1 MEATKNTQTA
11 SGDFYTACGH
21 ITNSRSLLDLAAEYI
36 LSGQDA
42 TAEEK
47 LYNIL
52 FAVETARNEARTA
65 EAELMDFNP
74 YRLGTAWSKA
84 IEAENAALKAH
95 LVRLEEE
102 KAEAWKREP
111 GACKEEEASTP
122 PQEKL
127 EGAEGLI
134 RGLYIPLWEAWSDA
148 LLASGDR
155 GKLPCKVF
163 SDYSGATEKAPLTL
177 MFLGFCGGYN
187 MGSLL
192 AREEERDA

>member
-95 LVRLEEE
+95 IVRLER
-102 KAEAWKREP
+102 KKRKHGSGSREP
-111 GACKEEEASTP
+111 VKRKKPAP

>member
-1 MEATKNTQTA
+1 METTKNTQTA
-11 SGDFYTACGH
+11 SGDFFTACGH

-52 FAVETARNEARTA
+52 FAVETARDEARRA
-65 EAELMDFNP
+65 EGELMNFNP

-84 IEAENAALKAH
+84 IEAENEALKAH

-102 KAEAWKREP
+102 KAEAWRR
-111 GACKEEEASTP
+111 GADKEEAATP
-122 PQEKL
+122 PQKIT
-127 EGAEGLI
+127 AEELI
-134 RGLYIPLWEAWSDA
+134 KGLYIPLWESWSDA
-148 LLASGDR
+148 LLASGER

-163 SDYSGATEKAPLTL
+163 SEWSGATEKAPLTF

-187 MGSLL
+187 MGTVL
-192 AREEERDA
+192 AQREERDA

>member
-1 MEATKNTQTA
+1 METTKNTQTA
-11 SGDFYTACGH
+11 SGDFFTACGH

-52 FAVETARNEARTA
+52 FAVKTAGDEARRA
-65 EAELMDFNP
+65 EGELMNFNP

-84 IEAENAALKAH
+84 IEAENEALKAH

-102 KAEAWKREP
+102 KAEAWRR
-111 GACKEEEASTP
+111 GADKEEAATP
-122 PQEKL
+122 PQKIT
-127 EGAEGLI
+127 AEELI
-134 RGLYIPLWEAWSDA
+134 KGLYIPLWESWSDA
-148 LLASGDR
+148 LVASGER
-155 GKLPCKVF
+155 GNLPCKVF
-163 SDYSGATEKAPLTL
+163 SEWSGATETAPLTF

-187 MGSLL
+187 MGTVL
-192 AREEERDA
+192 AQREERDA

>member
-1 MEATKNTQTA
+1 MEATKNTQTT

-36 LSGQDA
+36 LSGQDG

-52 FAVETARNEARTA
+52 FAVETARDEARRA
-65 EAELMDFNP
+65 EGELMEFNP

-111 GACKEEEASTP
+111 GACKEEETA
-122 PQEKL
+122 
-127 EGAEGLI
+127 A
-134 RGLYIPLWEAWSDA
+134 YICNLFN
-148 LLASGDR
+148 
-155 GKLPCKVF
+155 K
-163 SDYSGATEKAPLTL
+163 
-177 MFLGFCGGYN
+177 
-187 MGSLL
+187 
-192 AREEERDA
+192 

>member
-1 MEATKNTQTA
+1 MEATKNTQTT

-111 GACKEEEASTP
+111 GACKEEETAP
-122 PQEKL
+122 PPRK
-127 EGAEGLI
+127 I
-134 RGLYIPLWEAWSDA
+134 RGS
-148 LLASGDR
+148 R
-155 GKLPCKVF
+155 GANKRAV
-163 SDYSGATEKAPLTL
+163 YSFMGSVERCFNSKRRPGKAPL
-177 MFLGFCGGYN
+177 
-187 MGSLL
+187 
-192 AREEERDA
+192 